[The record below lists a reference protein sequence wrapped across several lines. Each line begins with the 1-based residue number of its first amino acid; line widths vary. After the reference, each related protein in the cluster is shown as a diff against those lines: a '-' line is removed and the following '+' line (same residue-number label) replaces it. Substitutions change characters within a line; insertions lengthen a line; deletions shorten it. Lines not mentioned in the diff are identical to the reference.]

1 MTQSF
6 KNIKVEID
14 NKVCTVTINRPERKN
29 AMDVDTFMELSDLV
43 DQIEHNDEILALI
56 ITGNGNESFSSGGDL
71 KYLKTL
77 DTLHKGR
84 EMSSVCGNVLDR
96 IEGLDIPVI
105 GAINGYAFGGG
116 CEFALACDY
125 RIASKEATF
134 GFRQITM
141 GIMTSWG
148 GGKRLVRTVGKSK
161 ALMLLLT
168 GDIISAKEALDLGFV
183 DLIVEKNEVLSF
195 AKELAGRIVKNAP
208 LSIRFIKKF
217 INSCVDMSGRD
228 ANLLETELFSI
239 LWGSEDHNE
248 AVDAF
253 FAKREARYKGK

>member
-1 MTQSF
+1 MAQTF
-6 KNIKVEID
+6 KNIKFDID
-14 NKVCTVTINRPERKN
+14 SKVCTVTIDRPERKN
-29 AMDVDTFMELSDLV
+29 AMDVDTFLELSTV
-43 DQIEHNDEILALI
+43 IDQVEQNDEILALI
-56 ITGNGNESFSSGGDL
+56 LTGNGDESFCSGGDL

-77 DTLHKGR
+77 DTLQKGR
-84 EMSSVCGNVLDR
+84 EMSILCGNVLDR
-96 IEGLDIPVI
+96 IERLNIPVI
-105 GAINGYAFGGG
+105 GAINGYAIGGG

-168 GDIISAKEALDLGFV
+168 GDIISAKEALDLGLV
-183 DLIVEKNEVLSF
+183 DRLVEKNEVLPS
-195 AKELAGRIVKNAP
+195 AKALAGRIVKNAP

-217 INSCVDMSGRD
+217 INSCVDMTRRD

-248 AVDAF
+248 AVEAF

>member
-14 NKVCTVTINRPERKN
+14 RKVCTVTINRPERKN

-43 DQIEHNDEILALI
+43 DQIENNDEILALI
-56 ITGNGNESFSSGGDL
+56 LTGNGDESFSSGGDL

-105 GAINGYAFGGG
+105 AAINGYAFGGG

-183 DLIVEKNEVLSF
+183 DLVVEKNEVLPF

-208 LSIRFIKKF
+208 LSIRSIKKY
-217 INSCVDMSGRD
+217 IHSCVDMSSRD

-248 AVDAF
+248 AVAAF
-253 FAKREARYKGK
+253 FEKREPRFKGK

>member
-1 MTQSF
+1 MKPSF

-14 NKVCTVTINRPERKN
+14 SKVCTVTINRPERKN

-56 ITGNGNESFSSGGDL
+56 LTGNGDESFSSGGDL
-71 KYLKTL
+71 TYLKTL

-161 ALMLLLT
+161 ALMMLLT

-183 DLIVEKNEVLSF
+183 DLLVEKNEVLSF

-239 LWGSEDHNE
+239 LLGSEDHNE
-248 AVDAF
+248 AVEAF

>member
-14 NKVCTVTINRPERKN
+14 SKVCTGTINRPERKN

-183 DLIVEKNEVLSF
+183 DLVVEKNEVLPF

>member
-14 NKVCTVTINRPERKN
+14 SKVCTVTINRPERKN

-161 ALMLLLT
+161 ALMMLLT

-183 DLIVEKNEVLSF
+183 DLLVEKNEVLSF

-248 AVDAF
+248 AVEAF

>member
-56 ITGNGNESFSSGGDL
+56 LTGNGDESFSSGGDL

-168 GDIISAKEALDLGFV
+168 GDIISAKKALDLGFV
-183 DLIVEKNEVLSF
+183 DLVVEKNEVLSF

>member
-1 MTQSF
+1 MEQPF
-6 KNIKVEID
+6 KNIKFEID
-14 NKVCTVTINRPERKN
+14 NKVCTVTIDRPERKN
-29 AMDVDTFMELSDLV
+29 AMDVDTFMELNRLV
-43 DQIEHNDEILALI
+43 DRIESNDDVLALI
-56 ITGNGNESFSSGGDL
+56 LTGSGDESFCSGGDL
-71 KYLKTL
+71 KYLKAL
-77 DTLHKGR
+77 DTLQKGR
-84 EMSSVCGNVLDR
+84 EMSIVCGKVFDR
-96 IEGLDIPVI
+96 IVALDIPVI

-148 GGKRLVRTVGKSK
+148 GGKRLVRAVGKSK

-168 GDIISAKEALDLGFV
+168 GATISAKDALDLGLV
-183 DLIVEKNEVLSF
+183 DQLVKKTEVLAS
-195 AKELAGRIVKNAP
+195 AKALAQKIVKNAP
-208 LSIRFIKKF
+208 LSIRSIKKF
-217 INSCVDMSGRD
+217 VHSCVDMSSRD

-248 AVDAF
+248 AVTAF
-253 FAKREARYKGK
+253 FDKREARYKGK

>member
-6 KNIKVEID
+6 KNIKVEIE
-14 NKVCTVTINRPERKN
+14 NKVCTVIINRPDRKN

-56 ITGNGNESFSSGGDL
+56 FTGNGDESFSSGGDL

-77 DTLHKGR
+77 DTLYKGR
-84 EMSSVCGNVLDR
+84 EMSSVCGKVLDR

-183 DLIVEKNEVLSF
+183 DLVVEKNEVLSF

-248 AVDAF
+248 AVEAF
-253 FAKREARYKGK
+253 FANREARYKGK

>member
-14 NKVCTVTINRPERKN
+14 SKVCTVTINRPERKN

-56 ITGNGNESFSSGGDL
+56 LTGNGDESFSSGGDL

-168 GDIISAKEALDLGFV
+168 GDIISAKEALDLGLV
-183 DLIVEKNEVLSF
+183 DLVVEKNEVLSF

-248 AVDAF
+248 AVAAF
-253 FAKREARYKGK
+253 FAKREAQYKGK

>member
-14 NKVCTVTINRPERKN
+14 SKVCIVTINRPERKN
-29 AMDVDTFMELSDLV
+29 AMDVDTFMELSDMV

-56 ITGNGNESFSSGGDL
+56 LTGHGDESFSSGGDL

-116 CEFALACDY
+116 CELALACDY

-168 GDIISAKEALDLGFV
+168 GDVISAKEALDLGFV
-183 DLIVEKNEVLSF
+183 DLLVEKNEVLPF
-195 AKELAGRIVKNAP
+195 AKELGGRIVKNAP

-248 AVDAF
+248 AVEAF
-253 FAKREARYKGK
+253 FAKREARYKGQ

>member
-1 MTQSF
+1 MKQSF

-14 NKVCTVTINRPERKN
+14 SKVCTVTINRPERKN
-29 AMDVDTFMELSDLV
+29 AMDVDTFMELSDLI

-56 ITGNGNESFSSGGDL
+56 LTGNGDESFSSGGDL

-96 IEGLDIPVI
+96 IEGLDIPVF

-168 GDIISAKEALDLGFV
+168 GDIISAEEALDLGFV
-183 DLIVEKNEVLSF
+183 DRVVEKNEVLSF

-248 AVDAF
+248 AVEAF